1 LLRDDREVVANIY
14 ELKDDGL
21 VHYYASCW
29 FNTCRTTLEM
39 LRETSCLDDAVLK
52 DKTI

>member
-1 LLRDDREVVANIY
+1 LRDDREVVTNIY

-21 VHYYASCW
+21 VYYYAFCW
-29 FNTCRTTLEM
+29 FNTCRIILDM
-39 LRETSCLDDAVLK
+39 LREISYLDDAVLK

>member
-1 LLRDDREVVANIY
+1 LLRDDREVVTDIY

-21 VHYYASCW
+21 VYYYASCW

-39 LRETSCLDDAVLK
+39 LGETSCLDDTVLK